1 MTERALEIEPLDRC
15 GPEYPGVDLIADG
28 GGEVDRPA
36 GASLHECA
44 GNGDRLDLDYR
55 VEPYAGSRG
64 GWFQLKPDPGL
75 GNSGQDQWY
84 VGKIIDV
91 DGEIAKAGVGMTGN
105 CAQRPR

>member
-1 MTERALEIEPLDRC
+1 MTERALEIESLDRC
-15 GPEYPGVDLIADG
+15 CPEYPCVDLIADG

-64 GWFQLKPDPGL
+64 GRVQLQPEPGP
-75 GNSGQDQWY
+75 GKFRADQQD
-84 VGKIIDV
+84 VGKSIDV
-91 DGEIAKAGVGMTGN
+91 DGEIAKPGVGMTGN
-105 CAQRPR
+105 CAQLLR